1 MLDDSK
7 IRKSVYTTNLELSK
21 SSLVI
26 QNFGNASSRSSSG
39 FIIKPSGINLEK
51 HGEKDMIT
59 MDLNGNKIDGVL
71 NPSSDEPTH
80 RVLYKNSSY
89 IGGVVHTHSKFASAF
104 AQANK
109 SIDNYGTTHS
119 DFSVSKILV
128 TDQLIEEEVLNNY
141 EFNTGI
147 KIIEKLGHAGL
158 SFEETPGIL
167 SIRHG
172 VFSWGKTIE
181 EAFKNAE
188 IIEYIAELAYITKNI
203 NPMAETIEKYIS
215 KKHFQRKHG
224 PDKYYGQ

>member
-172 VFSWGKTIE
+172 VFSWGKTVE